1 MQADS
6 AKDLLEAAYSDLGY
20 DEGDL
25 WDTTESPSS
34 TDYDE
39 WIEKGDWLTLA
50 NDVDAEKIF
59 FVDNNPVVVFAR
71 SDSEDAEILRVIYN
85 KIWCMSRPRLL
96 FLAKPGELAVY
107 DLADEPFRTHGDWQK
122 RKVLNVVNN
131 IKEVA
136 TKLKQYRREQIETGY
151 LFEEKHFGDLK
162 YRADKSLIQDIKK
175 IREALINNGLTGEKL
190 KYAHALIGRSI
201 FVRYLEDREILKRK
215 YFYNVAEQNADWVA
229 LLDSTRVKP
238 DIDPEMGKRL
248 YHKVLGN
255 KDFTYALFNRLE
267 KDFNGDMFPQSDE
280 ERDIV
285 SEDHL
290 LLLQSFLRGD
300 MDIQKK
306 LLFFAYRF
314 EIIPI
319 ELISSIYEE
328 FYHKEI
334 GEKNTKGSF
343 YTPPALVEF
352 LLHHVLTRMKLETR
366 PRILDPA
373 CGSGIFLVEA
383 FRRIVRIETK
393 RIGRRLS
400 FLELTK
406 ILREQIA
413 GIDNNSEAI
422 RVAAFSLYLAML
434 HYLEPPDILHHIEN
448 GDHLPHFIVDSNTK
462 DGVSLDILLSANT
475 FDIDSNVPV
484 SLRQKFSQSCA
495 DVVVVNPPWGDPP
508 KDDPEAREANNIGLR
523 WCADNAYPVGDKE
536 RSQTFIWKTIDF
548 LRPGGV
554 AGLLVSSGI
563 LFNHSNPYAEFRE
576 KFFSSVKV
584 NDIFNFTHTRKF
596 FFKGSNAPFIAVIF
610 EKATEIDS
618 KHRICYWSAK
628 RTANIEAL
636 QSVILSRSDLK
647 FINQVEATN
656 EHIWKIYWWGNNQD
670 ETLIRY
676 LKTNNRLGDFTVP
689 ELVGQGFKKANQAKK
704 ANWLK
709 EYKKLPAKLFRRY
722 GKFEDSWLTND
733 VPEEVEAR
741 GSRVIYDGPRLLVG
755 RGIDE
760 HTRPKGKIIARY
772 ETSRFCFTNSIHG
785 IKLKDGT
792 DWHYKCIL
800 GILWSSLSRYY
811 FFMNSGSWG
820 MWHNNI
826 YLDELLTLPIRLPEN
841 DALKKEIVNVV
852 DELRDFPNENEV
864 GLFNNSS
871 DYSNTDRLEELET
884 KLNNVIFNIYDLS
897 ELEIALIRD
906 LDEIGIEY
914 FYSGSK
920 SSGSKALSANSPAI
934 QDYLE
939 TFSQIWNRE
948 LNKDDEFAFEVI
960 IPQDHIGMIAAV
972 FTPRKKGE
980 ISNIR
985 SDYDRW
991 NELLKDD
998 SLFTYPFGSKRIYID
1013 GILRIVTDEK
1023 IVIIKRN
1030 ELRLWTRSMAREDAE
1045 VTLVQ
1050 AMNRGK

>member
-1 MQADS
+1 MQEDS
-6 AKDLLEAAYSDLGY
+6 AKNLLDAAYSSLGY
-20 DEGDL
+20 EEGDL
-25 WDTTESPSS
+25 WGATQTS
-34 TDYDE
+34 TDIDYDT
-39 WIEKGDWLTLA
+39 WIEKGDWLILA
-50 NDVDAEKIF
+50 NNVGAEKLF

-71 SDSEDAEILRVIYN
+71 CESEDAEILRVIYN

-107 DLADEPFRTHGDWQK
+107 DLANEPFRTSGDWQK

-131 IKEVA
+131 VKEVA

-175 IREALINNGLTGEKL
+175 IREALINKGLTGEKL

-229 LLDSTRVKP
+229 LLDSSLEKP
-238 DIDPEMGKRL
+238 DIDSEMGKRL

-255 KDFTYALFNRLE
+255 KDFTYALFDRLA
-267 KDFNGDMFPQSDE
+267 KDFNGDMFPQSNE
-280 ERDIV
+280 ERDVV
-285 SEDHL
+285 SKEHL

-306 LLFFAYRF
+306 LLFFAYHF

-352 LLHHVLTRMKLETR
+352 LLHHVLTRIKLETK

-383 FRRIVRIETK
+383 FRRIVRIEAK

-400 FLELTK
+400 FLDLTK
-406 ILREQIA
+406 ILKEQIA
-413 GIDNNSEAI
+413 GIDNNSEAV

-462 DGVSLDILLSANT
+462 GGVSLDILLTANT
-475 FDIDSNVPV
+475 FDIDSNVSV
-484 SLRQKFSQSCA
+484 SLRQKFSKSCA
-495 DVVVVNPPWGDPP
+495 DVVVANPPWGDPP
-508 KDDPEAREANNIGLR
+508 KDDPEAREANDIGLR
-523 WCADNAYPVGDKE
+523 WCADNACPIGDKE
-536 RSQTFIWKTIDF
+536 RSQTFIWKTMDL

-563 LFNHSNPYAEFRE
+563 LFNHSNPYVKFRE

-584 NDIFNFTHTRKF
+584 NDVFNFTHTRKF

-610 EKATEIDS
+610 EKAKEIDS

-628 RTANIEAL
+628 QTATIGAL
-636 QSVILSRSDLK
+636 QAVILSRSDLK
-647 FINQVEATN
+647 FINQAEATN

-676 LKTNNRLGDFTVP
+676 LKTNKRLNNFTNP

-704 ANWLK
+704 ADWLK
-709 EYKKLPAKLFRRY
+709 KYKQLPASLFQRY

-733 VPEEVEAR
+733 VPDQVEAR
-741 GSRVIYDGPRLLVG
+741 GSKAIYDGPRLLVG

-772 ETSRFCFTNSIHG
+772 ETGKFCFTNSIHG
-785 IKLKDGT
+785 IKLIDGT
-792 DWHYKCIL
+792 DWRYKCIL
-800 GILWSSLSRYY
+800 GIIWSSLSRYY
-811 FFMNSGSWG
+811 FFMTSGSWG

-826 YLDELLTLPIRLPEN
+826 YLDELLTLPIRLPETEV
-841 DALKKEIVNVV
+841 LQKEIVNVV
-852 DELRDFPNENEV
+852 DQLRDFHNENEV
-864 GLFNNSS
+864 GLFTDSS
-871 DYSNTDRLEELET
+871 YSSINQLEELET
-884 KLNNVIFNIYDLS
+884 KLNNAVFSIYELS
-897 ELEIALIRD
+897 ELEIDLIKD
-906 LDEIGIEY
+906 FNEIGIEY

-920 SSGSKALSANSPAI
+920 GSASKALSVNSPTI

-939 TFSQIWNRE
+939 AFSQIWNRE
-948 LNKDDEFAFEVI
+948 LNEDNEFASEVI
-960 IPQDHIGMIAAV
+960 IPQEHIGMIAVV
-972 FTPRKKGE
+972 FTPRKRGE
-980 ISNIR
+980 IPNIS
-985 SDYDRW
+985 SDYELW
-991 NELLKDD
+991 NELLRDD

-1030 ELRLWTRSMAREDAE
+1030 ELRLWTRSMACEDAE
-1045 VTLVQ
+1045 ATLVQ
-1050 AMNRGK
+1050 AINRGK